1 MTWTDWILFPP
12 LLAAS
17 VLWLVCLSGLDFLR
31 AWRLSWTMQ
40 GLATLAVPAYL
51 LTGELGNAGCAT
63 GFVALMVIERRLFTS
78 SGPCALLRPLL

>member
-1 MTWTDWILFPP
+1 MTWADWILFPP

-40 GLATLAVPAYL
+40 GLAILTLPAYL
-51 LTGELGNAGCAT
+51 LTGQPGSAGCAA
-63 GFVALMVIERRLFTS
+63 GFVVLMIIERRLFTS
-78 SGPCALLRPLL
+78 SGPCRLLCPP